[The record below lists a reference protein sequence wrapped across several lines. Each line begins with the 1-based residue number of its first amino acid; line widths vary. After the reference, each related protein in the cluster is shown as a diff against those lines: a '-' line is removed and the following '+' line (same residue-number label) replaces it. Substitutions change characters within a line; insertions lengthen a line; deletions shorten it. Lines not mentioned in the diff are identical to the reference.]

1 MFRQEYP
8 ATAEEAFQTSG
19 HESLIRPELVVKARR
34 HTAPDQT
41 HAPLVLGIDIARG
54 GGDRTHIIDRQGR
67 IAGAHVNRSIDAA
80 DLMEVAGI
88 VAHEIDKLNPD
99 HVFIDGT
106 GIGAGVYDRL
116 NERGYRRMTLVNF
129 GARADDQRKY
139 ANKRAQ
145 MWGLMAEWFA
155 DEAGADIVD
164 DDVLHAQL
172 AAPGYS
178 FDSDSRLL
186 LEKKEKIKSRTGY
199 SPDSGDALA
208 LTFAGTVRREKEQ
221 TIFRPA
227 ADSDYDPLR
236 Y

>member
-19 HESLIRPELVVKARR
+19 HESLIRPELVVKARQ

-67 IAGAHVNRSIDAA
+67 IAGSHINRSIDSA
-80 DLMEVAGI
+80 DLMEVAGM
-88 VAHEIDKLNPD
+88 VGFEIDRLNPD
-99 HVFIDGT
+99 HVFLDGT
-106 GIGAGVYDRL
+106 GIGAVVYDRL
-116 NERGYRRMTLVNF
+116 RERGYRRMTLVNF
-129 GARADDQRKY
+129 GTRADDQRKY
-139 ANKRAQ
+139 ANKRAE

-155 DEAGADIVD
+155 QEAGADIVD